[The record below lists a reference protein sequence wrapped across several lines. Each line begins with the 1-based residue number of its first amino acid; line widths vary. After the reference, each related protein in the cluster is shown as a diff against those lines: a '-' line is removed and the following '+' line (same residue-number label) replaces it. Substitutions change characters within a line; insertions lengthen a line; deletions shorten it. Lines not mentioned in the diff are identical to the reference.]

1 MGSLIHIG
9 DGGDRLFLTFDN
21 ILNEDFDYSQ
31 QLTRHT
37 VQTSAKVA
45 DHIIEEPFRLN
56 VVGRITETPFANANT
71 LIRSDYETLDI
82 DDPRLDLIIGAASRV
97 GNRPRSIVALQAI
110 LNGRRDL
117 WEYISESM
125 GYRRSLALVNVRFRI
140 DRARHVDF
148 DVTLEEIEFASAT
161 RVELPPLAVIKKT
174 PPQCPV
180 VPKGDGVLTDTGG
193 PDGTQDPRLQSTLYQ
208 FGATGGAL
216 KAVIDAA
223 QGQ

>member
-9 DGGDRLFLTFDN
+9 PDGERLFLTFDN

-56 VVGRITETPFANANT
+56 VVGRITETPFANANV
-71 LIRSDYETLDI
+71 LVRNETIDL
-82 DDPRLDLIIGAASRV
+82 DDPRLDLLVQSASRI
-97 GNRPRSIVALQAI
+97 GNRPRSIVALTAI
-110 LNGRRDL
+110 LMGRRDL

-180 VPKGDGVLTDTGG
+180 VPKGDGALTDTTN
-193 PDGTQDPRLQSTLYQ
+193 TQDPRLQSMLYQ

-223 QGQ
+223 QR